1 MIKILLGIL
10 FLFVF
15 LTFTNSLV
23 YAERKCSRTVTC
35 SDGVEIIDKK
45 CHVSYTKTII
55 NGHRVDNHSD
65 DDSDGHG
72 THRHHDDFDD
82 PNGGRHHDDDDDDE
96 DPCHIGHHGHRVDRN
111 IDDPY
116 GLRQLP
122 PKDDNNDDPYGLRK
136 KLHHKAASHDSEGEK
151 QVPNQILNEELTNQS
166 EE

>member
-82 PNGGRHHDDDDDDE
+82 PNGGRHHGDDDE
-96 DPCHIGHHGHRVDRN
+96 DPCHIAHHGHRVDSN

-136 KLHHKAASHDSEGEK
+136 KLHHKVVSDDPDASK
-151 QVPNQILNEELTNQS
+151 QGSNQVLNEEL
-166 EE
+166 